1 MKPTEILEMA
11 NSCGRFENGTMYED
25 ALIKFTA
32 ALEARW
38 REELRVDAEP
48 VLYMFT
54 VDGKYY
60 TAKNKAHAESMLRH
74 PDTHLY
80 PDKPEDFPLTPLYPS
95 SALIAARQ
103 AGRDEQRE
111 VDAKICDVY
120 TIVNYPYFC
129 KSHKSGAILCAK
141 AIRNQQP
148 SEGEK
153 A

>member
-1 MKPTEILEMA
+1 MKPTEILELA
-11 NSCGRFENGTMYED
+11 ES
-25 ALIKFTA
+25 
-32 ALEARW
+32 
-38 REELRVDAEP
+38 EP
-48 VLYMFT
+48 VAWLWHNSEQMISAAEKKSRRDEF
-54 VDGKYY
+54 VKCY
-60 TAKNKAHAESMLRH
+60 TR
-74 PDTHLY
+74 
-80 PDKPEDFPLTPLYPS
+80 PLYPY